1 MRSTILL
8 RLAAPLQ
15 SWGVESKFDRRT
27 TEKMPS
33 KSGVIGLAASALGRQ
48 RTDSLSDLASLRF
61 GVRVDKRGVLLRDFQ
76 TAKSIK
82 SAYVTNRYYLS
93 DAVFLAG
100 LEGDDV
106 FLKEIENALSHP
118 AYPLFLGRRSC
129 PPSGRICLGVWTGI
143 TLEQSLEEYP
153 LLCNETFDCNNAE
166 KNNKQKLLH
175 IIIENTDSDKG
186 DYYLRD
192 VPISFDQ
199 RYRRFGF
206 RKVTEH
212 TISLCDDSASDKKDI
227 TETNHDPMLEL
238 ED

>member
-129 PPSGRICLGVWTGI
+129 MVGAPRAGGDDPFCDL
-143 TLEQSLEEYP
+143 
-153 LLCNETFDCNNAE
+153 LLCILIRC
-166 KNNKQKLLH
+166 
-175 IIIENTDSDKG
+175 S
-186 DYYLRD
+186 
-192 VPISFDQ
+192 P
-199 RYRRFGF
+199 RRRG
-206 RKVTEH
+206 
-212 TISLCDDSASDKKDI
+212 
-227 TETNHDPMLEL
+227 
-238 ED
+238 